1 VKAYNNVDTRHP
13 LARSVDGL
21 FAHALHRCHSRRAL
35 ARSSHMPTPAEKRA
49 LVFLSA
55 VLSLGAGVRAT
66 KAISA
71 EPPAPSVAARA
82 DLHRQI
88 VAVDSADS
96 VQRSGGGKRHRSKR
110 PKAVG
115 ISTSDG
121 SDAAARPDSVTHSR
135 RRKRTKS
142 LPSAAN
148 QPRDVGATP
157 GGPIDLDRAQ
167 EWEILSLP
175 KVGPGLAH
183 RILANR
189 DSLGPFGSLDELRR
203 VRGVGEGVVSAISPY
218 VTFSLSPRQSREKER
233 DGVAPRRSDK
243 RRKRQPPSQ

>member
-1 VKAYNNVDTRHP
+1 MSRVAVS
-13 LARSVDGL
+13 LAL
-21 FAHALHRCHSRRAL
+21 NRCPRL
-35 ARSSHMPTPAEKRA
+35 GWIARSSRMPTPAEKRA

-55 VLSLGAGVRAT
+55 VLTLGAGVRAT
-66 KAISA
+66 RALSA
-71 EPPAPSVAARA
+71 QPPPPSASARA

-96 VQRSGGGKRHRSKR
+96 VQRMSGGKRHRSKR
-110 PKAVG
+110 PKAIG

-121 SDAAARPDSVTHSR
+121 SDASVRPDTATTAKR
-135 RRKRTKS
+135 RTRAKLS
-142 LPSAAN
+142 LAASG
-148 QPRDVGATP
+148 QPRDLGATP

-175 KVGPGLAH
+175 KVGPSLAH

-203 VRGVGEGVVSAISPY
+203 VKGVGDGVVSAISPY

-233 DGVAPRRSDK
+233 DGVAPRRTNK
-243 RRKRQPPSQ
+243 RRKRPPPSQ

>member
-1 VKAYNNVDTRHP
+1 
-13 LARSVDGL
+13 
-21 FAHALHRCHSRRAL
+21 
-35 ARSSHMPTPAEKRA
+35 MPTPAEKRA

-55 VLSLGAGVRAT
+55 MLTLGAGVRAT
-66 KAISA
+66 RALSA
-71 EPPAPSVAARA
+71 EPPPPSAAARA

-96 VQRSGGGKRHRSKR
+96 VERSSGGKRHRSRR
-110 PKAVG
+110 PKAIG

-121 SDAAARPDSVTHSR
+121 SDAALRPDTASR
-135 RRKRTKS
+135 QRKRKGAKLLS
-142 LPSAAN
+142 SAAI
-148 QPRDVGATP
+148 QPRDMGSSP
-157 GGPIDLDRAQ
+157 GGPVDVDRAQ

-183 RILANR
+183 RIIADR

-203 VRGVGEGVVSAISPY
+203 VKGVGDGVVNAISPY

-233 DGVAPRRSDK
+233 DGVAPRRTEK
-243 RRKRQPPSQ
+243 RRKRPPPSQ

>member
-1 VKAYNNVDTRHP
+1 
-13 LARSVDGL
+13 
-21 FAHALHRCHSRRAL
+21 
-35 ARSSHMPTPAEKRA
+35 MPTPAEKRA

-55 VLSLGAGVRAT
+55 VLTLGAGVRAT
-66 KAISA
+66 RALSA
-71 EPPAPSVAARA
+71 QPPPPSASARA

-96 VQRSGGGKRHRSKR
+96 VQRVSGGKHRR
-110 PKAVG
+110 PKHPKSIG

-121 SDAAARPDSVTHSR
+121 SDAAARPDSGTSSR
-135 RRKRTKS
+135 KKKRTKLS
-142 LPSAAN
+142 LPAPG
-148 QPRDVGATP
+148 QPHDLGATP

-175 KVGPGLAH
+175 KVGPSLAH
-183 RILANR
+183 RILADR

-203 VRGVGEGVVSAISPY
+203 VKGVGDGVVSAITPY

-233 DGVAPRRSDK
+233 DGVAPRRTNK
-243 RRKRQPPSQ
+243 RRKPPPPSQ

>member
-1 VKAYNNVDTRHP
+1 
-13 LARSVDGL
+13 
-21 FAHALHRCHSRRAL
+21 
-35 ARSSHMPTPAEKRA
+35 MPTPAEKRA

-66 KAISA
+66 KALSA
-71 EPPAPSVAARA
+71 EPPPPSAAARA

-96 VQRSGGGKRHRSKR
+96 VERVTGGKKHRSKR
-110 PKAVG
+110 PVRVG

-121 SDAAARPDSVTHSR
+121 SDASVRPDSATSGK
-135 RRKRTKS
+135 RRKKGPKILGDPAS
-142 LPSAAN
+142 
-148 QPRDVGATP
+148 QPRDMGVSP
-157 GGPIDLDRAQ
+157 GGPVDIDRAQ

-175 KVGPGLAH
+175 KIGPALAH

-203 VRGVGEGVVSAISPY
+203 VKGVGEAVVDAITPY
-218 VTFSLSPRQSREKER
+218 VTFSLQPRQFREKVR

-243 RRKRQPPSQ
+243 RRKRGSPSQ